1 MAEDTNRYA
10 ALLRGVNVGSTRLA
24 MADLRRLVAD
34 LGHTDVRTY
43 LQSGNVVFTSPA
55 TDPDELARGIERV
68 LTDEL
73 GLTVPVLVRSGTELA
88 ALTAA
93 GPYTGK
99 QDDPTR
105 LLVAFLSAAPPAAR
119 VAELT
124 VPDGENIEYAVDGR
138 EIHLHFPDGGYGRT
152 KFTNAYLEK
161 RLGVVA
167 TTRNWKS
174 VCALRDLTAVE
185 KLSS

>member
-1 MAEDTNRYA
+1 MAEDTTRYA

-43 LQSGNVVFTSPA
+43 LQSGNVVFGSPV
-55 TDPDELARGIERV
+55 TDPVELARGIERV
-68 LTDEL
+68 LADEL
-73 GLTVPVLVRSGTELA
+73 GLRVPVLVRSGAELA
-88 ALTAA
+88 AVTTAS
-93 GPYTGK
+93 PYAK
-99 QDDPTR
+99 QQDDPTR
-105 LLVAFLSAAPPAAR
+105 LLVAFLSAPPPAAR

-124 VPDGENIEYAVDGR
+124 APTGENVEYTVDGR

-152 KFTNAYLEK
+152 KFTNTHLEK
-161 RLGVVA
+161 KLGVVA

-174 VCALRDLTAVE
+174 VCALRDLTAG
-185 KLSS
+185 

>member
-1 MAEDTNRYA
+1 MADGGTRYV

-24 MADLRRLVAD
+24 MADLRRLVTE

-43 LQSGNVVFTSPA
+43 LQSGNVVFAAPA
-55 TDPDELARGIERV
+55 TDEATLSRGIERALADRV
-68 LTDEL
+68 
-73 GLTVPVLVRSGTELA
+73 GLTVPVLVRSAAELA
-88 ALTAA
+88 AVVDASPYA
-93 GPYTGK
+93 GR

-105 LLVAFLSAAPPAAR
+105 LLVAFLSAAPTAATVAALAVPA
-119 VAELT
+119 
-124 VPDGENIEYAVDGR
+124 GENVAYEVVGR

-161 RLGVVA
+161 KLGVTA

-174 VCALRDLTAVE
+174 VRALCELAAG
-185 KLSS
+185 